1 MRQVGFAVLQR
12 AGSSGSSRTP
22 SLAKKMKALILAAAA
37 VAVAS
42 ANPIAIPA
50 TTKIGENCIVTLT
63 GKEARVACEVT
74 YHHTPA
80 DPRLDPGQMVVE
92 VPVFVPAGTKKERL
106 SEMLKVRLETEKDGV
121 IEPQSYG
128 DPTAGIQ
135 FRRFAGIDRN
145 TIDKLF
151 EQASES
157 RGKQT
162 EGKLR
167 PYEMP
172 LDHFKCFKGMM
183 LVDAAFS
190 IPTPTTREF
199 TIKVTYTQPIHEGR
213 FVYLPQ
219 FEDGFRRRE
228 KADFKIVMVP
238 EGATKLK
245 SSDGI
250 AGGKV
255 EADGRITF
263 LPQHGTPISIE
274 VDGSGD
280 KQP

>member
-1 MRQVGFAVLQR
+1 MRRVGFAVLQR
-12 AGSSGSSRTP
+12 ADSSGSSRTP
-22 SLAKKMKALILAAAA
+22 SLAKKMNALILAAAT

-42 ANPIAIPA
+42 ANPIALPA

-74 YHHTPA
+74 YHHTPG
-80 DPRLDPGQMVVE
+80 DPRIDPGQMVVE
-92 VPVFVPAGTKKERL
+92 VPVFVPAGTKKEQL
-106 SEMLKVRLETEKDGV
+106 SEMLKVRLETEKYGV

-135 FRRFAGIDRN
+135 FQRFAGIDRN

-151 EQASES
+151 EQA
-157 RGKQT
+157 QT
-162 EGKLR
+162 EGKLL
-167 PYEMP
+167 PHELP

-219 FEDGFRRRE
+219 FEDGLRHRE

-250 AGGKV
+250 AGGKA
-255 EADGRITF
+255 EADGKITF

-274 VDGSGD
+274 VEGSGD